1 MKNVNDTNKAIATM
15 IKNFNDACI
24 FDKTVKKTSTFYGVN
39 NAPTK
44 PNCWFTDDGE
54 RVVIE
59 NAVDIKHHDKSYY
72 IDVQC
77 GACYLYIANRARNC
91 FDLISRFSY
100 GDYKN
105 STSLQLAIV
114 TRILTD

>member
-1 MKNVNDTNKAIATM
+1 MKNVNDTNKTITTM
-15 IKNFNDACI
+15 IKNFNDARI
-24 FDKTVKKTSTFYGVN
+24 FGKTVRKTSTFYGVN
-39 NAPTK
+39 NAPNK
-44 PNCWFTDDGE
+44 PNYWFTDDGE

-77 GACYLYIANRARNC
+77 DACYLYIANAEKSR
-91 FDLISRFSY
+91 FDLISWFSFS
-100 GDYKN
+100 DYKN
-105 STSLQLAIV
+105 STSLQLAIA